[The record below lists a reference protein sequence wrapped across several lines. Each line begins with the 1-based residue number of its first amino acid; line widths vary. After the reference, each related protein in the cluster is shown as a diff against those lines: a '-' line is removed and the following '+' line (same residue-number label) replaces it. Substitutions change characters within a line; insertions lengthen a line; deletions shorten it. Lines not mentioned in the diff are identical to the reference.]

1 MHKLNVKVKEPAKKP
16 PGPPPAGRDPVKWTL
31 EDARR
36 ALAELQLEDDRAQL
50 RTRLEAQESEASTLR
65 ATQDELLVKIAHA
78 TRAAQDSSAAF
89 DEQLRAK
96 DAELKTTK
104 AALNKLRTDH
114 RLALELIVT
123 LGGAVAKSQQ
133 GVAAAPRQP
142 SSAAAPPP
150 ARRRSLQPVRA
161 PLLPPPKASTAPAT
175 APDKPPFVARLNAS
189 PPRDNGPTRSIPGAA
204 QEQTMAHRSPT
215 EYERQLR
222 ERVEQTQRV
231 LSKLSPEAAS

>member
-1 MHKLNVKVKEPAKKP
+1 M
-16 PGPPPAGRDPVKWTL
+16 

-36 ALAELQLEDDRAQL
+36 ALAELQLEDDRTRL
-50 RTRLEAQESEASTLR
+50 RSRLEAQESETSTLR

-78 TRAAQDSSAAF
+78 TRAAQDSSAVF

-96 DAELKTTK
+96 EAELKATK
-104 AALNKLRTDH
+104 AALDKLRTDH

-133 GVAAAPRQP
+133 GVAALRQP
-142 SSAAAPPP
+142 SHATSAQPS
-150 ARRRSLQPVRA
+150 RRRSLQPVRA
-161 PLLPPPKASTAPAT
+161 PLLPPPNT
-175 APDKPPFVARLNAS
+175 PFVARLNAS
-189 PPRDNGPTRSIPGAA
+189 PPRESGPTRSIHGAA
-204 QEQTMAHRSPT
+204 KEQTLAHRSPT

-231 LSKLSPEAAS
+231 LSKLSPDAAS